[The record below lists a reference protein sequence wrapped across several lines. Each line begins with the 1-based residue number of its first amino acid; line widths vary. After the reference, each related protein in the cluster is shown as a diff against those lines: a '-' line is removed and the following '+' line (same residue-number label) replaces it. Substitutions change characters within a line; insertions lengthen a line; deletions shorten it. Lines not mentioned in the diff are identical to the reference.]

1 MKRALRLF
9 VWVLL
14 ASAAVA
20 RADLTLQ
27 LTPSAPSAAPGAVL
41 TFQGILTN
49 TSTTDKLFLNDLQAT
64 LTGSAA
70 ANVTLKSNAFFGN
83 VPGILLPGETYN
95 GPLFQVKLGA
105 NAPAA
110 DYAGS
115 VTIQGG
121 ADIFASATLAT
132 SSLALLATPVEQWRY
147 TTFGVNANDP
157 AAADL
162 ADWDH
167 DGVPN
172 LIEYA
177 LGMNATT
184 ADRSSLPA
192 PLALNDHIALSFVP
206 SASDLTYAVESS
218 IDLIHWSTTDVEP
231 LIIANPAPPNRL
243 TFQYHQP
250 LSLSGPVFLRIRV
263 TR

>member
-1 MKRALRLF
+1 MKRAIRLF
-9 VWVLL
+9 ILAWL
-14 ASAAVA
+14 ASAAA
-20 RADLTLQ
+20 AKADLTLQ
-27 LTPSAPSAAPGAVL
+27 LTPAAPSAVPGAVL

-64 LTGSAA
+64 LTGASA
-70 ANVTLKSNAFFGN
+70 ANVTLKSNAFFSN

-95 GPLFQVKLGA
+95 GPLFQMKLDA
-105 NAPAA
+105 SAPAS
-110 DYAGS
+110 DYAGGIA
-115 VTIQGG
+115 IQGG
-121 ADIFASATLAT
+121 ADIFASTTLAT
-132 SSLALLATPVEQWRY
+132 SSLTLLATPVEQWRY
-147 TTFGVNANDP
+147 TTFGANANDP

-177 LGMNATT
+177 LGMSATT

-192 PLALNDHIALSFVP
+192 PLTVNGHLALSYVP

-218 IDLIHWSTTDVEP
+218 TDLMHWSSTDVEP
-231 LIIANPAPPNRL
+231 VVIANPVPPNRL

-250 LSLSGPVFLRIRV
+250 LSLSGPVFLRLRV